1 MCFMKLAL
9 THCQQTLAGCG
20 RMNPMDWGIEMV
32 WGETGE

>member
-20 RMNPMDWGIEMV
+20 RMNPMDRGIEMV